1 MWKMP
6 MRLSRDP
13 CRPQT
18 GLSLV
23 ELLVALAVLA
33 ILAAVA
39 LPVYQ
44 TFGVRGS
51 RAEAQ
56 ADLMACAQGMERAVG
71 VAFSYGGLV
80 DSDGNGVGDADT
92 GPVSANIC
100 TVSSLDYTLHV
111 WTASASG
118 FTLRAVP
125 ATSGNRV
132 DGDGVLEL
140 DSDGTRRWDR
150 NDDGDFD
157 DEGERRWSE

>member
-1 MWKMP
+1 
-6 MRLSRDP
+6 MRPSRELL
-13 CRPQT
+13 RAQS

-33 ILAAVA
+33 ILAVVA

-44 TFGVRGS
+44 VLGVRGS

-71 VAFSYGGLV
+71 MGFGYEGLV
-80 DSDGNGVGDADT
+80 DSDADGVGDADT

-100 TVSSLDYTLHV
+100 SVTSLDYTLHV
-111 WTASASG
+111 RTASTSG

-125 ATSGNRV
+125 TTAGNRV
-132 DGDGVLEL
+132 DGDGALEL

-157 DEGERRWSE
+157 DQGERRWSE

>member
-1 MWKMP
+1 
-6 MRLSRDP
+6 MRRSQAPLSS
-13 CRPQT
+13 QT

-39 LPVYQ
+39 LPVFQ
-44 TFGVRGS
+44 SFGIRGS

-56 ADLMACAQGMERAVG
+56 ADLMVCAQGMERAVG
-71 VAFSYGGLV
+71 VGFGYAGLV
-80 DSDGNGVGDADT
+80 DSDDDGVGDADT

-100 TVSSLDYTLHV
+100 TANGLDYTIRV
-111 WTASASG
+111 QSAGPTS
-118 FTLRAVP
+118 FTLRAAP
-125 ATSGNRV
+125 ATAGNRV

-157 DEGERRWSE
+157 DEGEGRWSE

>member
-1 MWKMP
+1 
-6 MRLSRDP
+6 MRPSPDS
-13 CRPQT
+13 CRPHT
-18 GLSLV
+18 GFSLV

-39 LPVYQ
+39 LPMLQ
-44 TFGVRGS
+44 TFGLRGS

-56 ADLMACAQGMERAVG
+56 ADLAVCAQGMERAVG
-71 VAFSYGGLV
+71 VGFGYGGLV
-80 DSDGNGVGDADT
+80 DSDGDGVGDADT

-100 TVSSLDYTLHV
+100 TANSLDYTIRV
-111 WTASASG
+111 QSAGASA
-118 FTLRAVP
+118 FTLRAAP
-125 ATSGNRV
+125 TSAGNRV

-140 DSDGTRRWDR
+140 DSDGARRWDR

>member
-1 MWKMP
+1 MH
-6 MRLSRDP
+6 RSRHP
-13 CRPQT
+13 RCPPV

-39 LPVYQ
+39 LPVFQ
-44 TFGVRGS
+44 SFGIRGS

-56 ADLMACAQGMERAVG
+56 ADLMVCAQGMERAVG
-71 VAFSYGGLV
+71 VGFGYAGLV
-80 DSDGNGVGDADT
+80 DSDEDGAGDADT

-100 TVSSLDYTLHV
+100 TANGLDYTISV
-111 WTASASG
+111 QSAGTTSV
-118 FTLRAVP
+118 TLRAVP
-125 ATSGNRV
+125 ATAGIRV

-157 DEGERRWSE
+157 DDGEGRWSE

>member
-1 MWKMP
+1 
-6 MRLSRDP
+6 MRLSRDS

-33 ILAAVA
+33 ILAVVA

-56 ADLMACAQGMERAVG
+56 ADLMVCAQGMERAVG
-71 VAFSYGGLV
+71 VGFGYGGLV
-80 DSDGNGVGDADT
+80 DSDGDGVGDADT

-100 TVSSLDYTLHV
+100 TATSLDYTLHV
-111 WTASASG
+111 RAASTSG

-125 ATSGNRV
+125 AAAGNRV

-140 DSDGTRRWDR
+140 DGDGTRRWDR